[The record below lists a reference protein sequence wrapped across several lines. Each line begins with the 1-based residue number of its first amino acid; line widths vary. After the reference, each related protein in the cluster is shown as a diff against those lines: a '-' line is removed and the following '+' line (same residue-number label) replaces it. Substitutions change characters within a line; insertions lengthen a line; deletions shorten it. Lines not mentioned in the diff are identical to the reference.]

1 MTVIIRRTRFS
12 FPVIGCPVSMQSSRD
27 SKQQYKALVTEA
39 ARGNVDKPVEA
50 SRKVKIEID
59 WFSQGFV
66 NKPDV
71 DNIVKLI
78 QDALKDIVFV
88 DDGQVESITARK
100 HDSTSV
106 MSFTKESLS
115 IIEPIMNGHQEYIF
129 VRIY

>member
-1 MTVIIRRTRFS
+1 
-12 FPVIGCPVSMQSSRD
+12 MQSSRD

-88 DDGQVESITARK
+88 DDGQVESIAARK

-106 MSFTKESLS
+106 MNFTEESLS